1 MPATLPRV
9 AVIGLGRFGMTLA
22 RTLGESGAE
31 VIAIDADARL
41 VDQVKDHVAAAV
53 RLDSTDAV
61 ALSNQEVGKCDV
73 AVVAIGE
80 NFEAALLTT
89 VLVKQLGIRRIICR
103 AQTAVHAE
111 IYRQIGADEV
121 IQPEMQAGAALGRSL
136 ASPHID
142 EVVPLAEGYSLIELH
157 APQAFF
163 DKTLAGLNLRVKYQV
178 NLVAIKRTRQVA
190 IGGRNVTEE
199 VLSVPTPDEVIRE
212 GDTLVLVGSNDAL
225 NRLPKE

>member
-1 MPATLPRV
+1 MPAQLPRV

-31 VIAIDADARL
+31 VIAIDADGRL
-41 VDQVKDHVAAAV
+41 VDQIKDHVAAAV
-53 RLDSTDAV
+53 RLDSTDAA
-61 ALSNQEVGKCDV
+61 ALSSQEVGKCDV
-73 AVVAIGE
+73 VVVAIGE

-89 VLVKQLGIRRIICR
+89 VLVRQFGVRRIICR
-103 AQTAVHAE
+103 AQSAVHAE
-111 IYRQIGADEV
+111 IYRQIGAHEV
-121 IQPEMQAGAALGRSL
+121 IQPEMQAGATLGRSL

-190 IGGRNVTEE
+190 VAGRNVTEE
-199 VLSVPTPDEVIRE
+199 VLSVPTPDEVIHE

>member
-1 MPATLPRV
+1 
-9 AVIGLGRFGMTLA
+9 MTLA

-31 VIAIDADARL
+31 VIAIDADGRL
-41 VDQVKDHVAAAV
+41 VDQVKDYVAAAV
-53 RLDSTDAV
+53 RLDSTDAT
-61 ALSNQEVGKCDV
+61 ALSGQEVAKCDV
-73 AVVAIGE
+73 VVIAIGE

-89 VLVKQLGIRRIICR
+89 VIVKQFGVRRVICR
-103 AQTAVHAE
+103 AQSAVHAE

-121 IQPEMQAGAALGRSL
+121 IQPEMQAGANLGRSL

-163 DKTLAGLNLRVKYQV
+163 EKTLAGLNLRVKYQV

-190 IGGRNVTEE
+190 VGGRNVTEE
-199 VLSVPTPDEVIRE
+199 VLSVPTPDEVIHE

>member
-1 MPATLPRV
+1 MAVSLPRV

-22 RTLGESGAE
+22 RTLGENGAE
-31 VIAIDADARL
+31 VIAIDSDPRL
-41 VDQVKDHVAAAV
+41 VDQVKDVVAAAV
-53 RLDSTDAV
+53 RLDSTDEV
-61 ALSNQEVGKCDV
+61 ALGGQEVGKCDV

-89 VLVKQLGIRRIICR
+89 VLVKRLGVRRVICR
-103 AQTAVHAE
+103 AQSAVHAE

-142 EVVPLAEGYSLIELH
+142 EVVPLAEGYSLIEMH
-157 APQAFF
+157 APQAFL
-163 DKTLAGLNLRVKYQV
+163 DKTLAGLNLRAKYQV
-178 NLVAIKRTRQVA
+178 NLVAIKRTHVVA
-190 IGGRNVTEE
+190 VGGRNVTEE
-199 VLSVPTPDEVIRE
+199 VLSVPTPDEIIRE
-212 GDTLVLVGSNDAL
+212 GDTLVLVGPNESL

>member
-1 MPATLPRV
+1 
-9 AVIGLGRFGMTLA
+9 MTLA

-31 VIAIDADARL
+31 VIAIDADGRL
-41 VDQVKDHVAAAV
+41 VDQIKDHVGAAV
-53 RLDSTDAV
+53 RLDSTDAS
-61 ALSNQEVGKCDV
+61 ALASQEVGKCDV
-73 AVVAIGE
+73 VVVAIGE

-89 VLVKQLGIRRIICR
+89 VLVKQFGVPRIICR
-103 AQTAVHAE
+103 AQSSVHAE
-111 IYRQIGADEV
+111 IYRQIGAHEV
-121 IQPEMQAGAALGRSL
+121 IQPEMQAGAVLGRSL

-157 APQAFF
+157 APRAFF

-178 NLVAIKRTRQVA
+178 NLVAIKRTRRVA

-199 VLSVPTPDEVIRE
+199 VLSVPTPDEVIHE

>member
-1 MPATLPRV
+1 
-9 AVIGLGRFGMTLA
+9 MTLA
-22 RTLGESGAE
+22 RTLGEGGAE
-31 VIAIDADARL
+31 VIAIDADGRL

-53 RLDSTDAV
+53 RLDSTDAT
-61 ALSNQEVGKCDV
+61 ALSAQEVAKCDV

-89 VLVKQLGIRRIICR
+89 VIVKQMGIRRVICR
-103 AQTAVHAE
+103 AQSAVHAE

-157 APQAFF
+157 APMAFL
-163 DKTLAGLNLRVKYQV
+163 DKTLAGLNLRVKYQI

-190 IGGRNVTEE
+190 VDGRNVTQE
-199 VLSVPTPDEVIRE
+199 VLSVPAPDEVIRE
-212 GDTLVLVGSNDAL
+212 GDILVLVGSNDAL